1 MEYYLSTL
9 KNALAYVEP
18 MLPPIFGPQ
27 AQPGEKQIGNLKNV
41 TDMRRNFISPS
52 YFEPMLDKFETE
64 VDGLDDVEPPSATSP
79 AVDEE
84 DDEPEPGEPYGC
96 DDDMQDLL
104 IEFYQSLHKFWPVD
118 CEVPHKLMLRLVP
131 RRQYVGG
138 DHKAKVLELDTL
150 SSWHDQ
156 RWGRIVY
163 HVRKRNPPLEQQASA
178 KSKTKVRF
186 AGDLVDT
193 GDEASEPGPRKHS
206 GPFNGSPSQLKLDR
220 NDVLTLCRL
229 IKKSGEEMKCLRVD
243 LDSLECIAPLGE
255 RGISSKKLMKP
266 LHHLLPPMRMTAE
279 AIQPQQQT
287 TQASHLTPEQKAEIG
302 LVLACSLLQFSKGQ
316 WVSRGQNEPG
326 PLARKAEGGWLSR
339 DWNNAEHGICFLPG
353 YKKIDTSAPYLPV
366 IFDPASNT
374 AQQEQ
379 EQGEQSGFVC
389 HPPSLLALAIT
400 LVQLQNKDVINEL
413 DLIWEDL
420 LEEMEDDNTPNTDRY
435 TRARILE
442 WNALDYL
449 LEQNT
454 FQTWVDEKCK
464 MAIEACLKGEFVRS
478 LEEQDEVT
486 AKKLFYAKVVKP
498 LAEHY
503 HRTLQKP
510 SAIPDPGVQKGPGHN
525 QPLNQSTT
533 EDSRDDLDG
542 EEGDDILPQR
552 AAFMTG
558 QAANP
563 RKWLDNLKQ
572 LSTVINGMQAKCTSK
587 TISRPAPIRVA
598 ILDTGLDLK
607 RKFFQA
613 RARRARIKE
622 IADFVRDPGGTFIS
636 KPSIDPE
643 ATGIDTF
650 GHGSLMAQFLMEAAP
665 LADIYIARVAAD
677 TDSLASSKKTIV
689 QAIEWAT
696 RTHKVDVISMSFG
709 FPETDKAIANIITSV
724 QPQGG
729 DPVVFL
735 ASAGNSSYEREK
747 FPAYQHDVLSIR
759 ATDCDGTF
767 LTKKP
772 PQDCERPGLVFGAY
786 GHNIP
791 ERISSEYDDNICQPG
806 SSIATA
812 IAAAIAAIMLAYVES
827 LPFTLASEMQDEI
840 IKQELGRLREEL
852 QDLEKL
858 RTVEGM
864 SLLFNRMA
872 PDKASRSK
880 ERWVCPVWF
889 FGEDRTHHVARKE
902 ALLEVARS
910 VRSPAPPSRQSLP
923 G

>member
-1 MEYYLSTL
+1 
-9 KNALAYVEP
+9 
-18 MLPPIFGPQ
+18 
-27 AQPGEKQIGNLKNV
+27 
-41 TDMRRNFISPS
+41 
-52 YFEPMLDKFETE
+52 
-64 VDGLDDVEPPSATSP
+64 
-79 AVDEE
+79 
-84 DDEPEPGEPYGC
+84 
-96 DDDMQDLL
+96 
-104 IEFYQSLHKFWPVD
+104 
-118 CEVPHKLMLRLVP
+118 
-131 RRQYVGG
+131 
-138 DHKAKVLELDTL
+138 
-150 SSWHDQ
+150 
-156 RWGRIVY
+156 
-163 HVRKRNPPLEQQASA
+163 
-178 KSKTKVRF
+178 
-186 AGDLVDT
+186 
-193 GDEASEPGPRKHS
+193 
-206 GPFNGSPSQLKLDR
+206 
-220 NDVLTLCRL
+220 
-229 IKKSGEEMKCLRVD
+229 MKCLRVD
-243 LDSLECIAPLGE
+243 LDSLEYIAPLGE

-266 LHHLLPPMRMTAE
+266 LRHLLPPMRMTAE

-287 TQASHLTPEQKAEIG
+287 PQPSHLAPEQKAEIG
-302 LVLACSLLQFSKGQ
+302 LVLACTLLQFSKGH
-316 WVSRGQNEPG
+316 WVSRGQNGPG
-326 PLARKAEGGWLSR
+326 PLCKVEGGWLSR
-339 DWNNAEHGICFLPG
+339 DWNHAEHGICFLPG

-379 EQGEQSGFVC
+379 EQVEQSGFDY

-400 LVQLQNKDVINEL
+400 LVQLQNSDVVEEL
-413 DLIWEDL
+413 DLIWETL
-420 LEEMEDDNTPNTDRY
+420 VKEMEDDNTPTTDRY
-435 TRARILE
+435 TRARVLE
-442 WNALDYL
+442 WNALNML
-449 LEQNT
+449 LEEEA

-498 LAEHY
+498 LAEH
-503 HRTLQKP
+503 HHQTLQNP
-510 SAIPDPGVQKGPGHN
+510 SAIPGPGVKKGPGHN
-525 QPLNQSTT
+525 QPLRQSTT

-542 EEGDDILPQR
+542 DEADDILPQP

-572 LSTVINGMQAKCTSK
+572 LSTVINGMQAKYTSK
-587 TISRPAPIRVA
+587 TISRPAPIRIA

-636 KPSIDPE
+636 KPSIDPA

-677 TDSLASSKKTIV
+677 TDSLASSKKTIA

-709 FPETDKAIANIITSV
+709 FPETYKAIANIITSV

-772 PQDCERPGLVFGAY
+772 PQDYERPGLVFGAY
-786 GHNIP
+786 GDDIP
-791 ERISSEYDDNICQPG
+791 ERISSEYGDKICQPG

-827 LPFTLASEMQDEI
+827 LPFALAFGGKSSAGMKDEAI
-840 IKQELGRLREEL
+840 EQELGRLREEL

-872 PDKASRSK
+872 PDKGSHPK

-889 FGEDRTHHVARKE
+889 LGEDRINPVARKE